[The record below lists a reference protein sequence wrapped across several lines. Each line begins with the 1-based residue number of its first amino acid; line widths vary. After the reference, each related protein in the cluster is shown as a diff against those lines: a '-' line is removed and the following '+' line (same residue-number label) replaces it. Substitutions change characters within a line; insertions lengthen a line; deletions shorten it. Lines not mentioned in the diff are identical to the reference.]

1 MSSSNNNFMSKEF
14 WKSRRGQRIFCIGG
28 LVLSVIFLLVQFGG
42 NIGSLFPSAS
52 SKEVMEREIKKLQQD
67 QLKLKAELAVI
78 DAVKQIA
85 DKRMEGIWNQSVNG
99 VPEVELRSL
108 IENAAKT
115 LELRL
120 NNISTVRKTNFNKDL
135 SLLEVDVAL
144 TTDIDTLTKF
154 LLAVDKI
161 EPKLYWRRFDCRNS
175 FMFGMPAVQFNGT
188 LRCGNDERPEARRV
202 PNGAA
207 PENGSGKEKPEAG
220 KSADGKEKTEK

>member
-1 MSSSNNNFMSKEF
+1 MSSANNNFMSKEF

-28 LVLSVIFLLVQFGG
+28 LALSVIFLLVQFGG

-67 QLKLKAELAVI
+67 QLKLKAELSEI
-78 DAVKQIA
+78 DAVKKIA
-85 DKRMEGIWNQSVNG
+85 DQRMEGIWNQSVNG

-108 IENAAKT
+108 IENAAKS

-120 NNISTVRKTNFNKDL
+120 NNISTVRKTSFNKDL
-135 SLLEVDVAL
+135 SLLEVDVSL
-144 TTDIDTLTKF
+144 STDIDTLTKF

-175 FMFGMPAVQFNGT
+175 FMFGMPAVMFNGT
-188 LRCGNDERPEARRV
+188 LRCGNDERPEAVRPRDAEKK
-202 PNGAA
+202 PEGKGAA
-207 PENGSGKEKPEAG
+207 ESTSQAGKEK
-220 KSADGKEKTEK
+220 SEK

>member
-1 MSSSNNNFMSKEF
+1 MSKEF
-14 WKSRRGQRIFCIGG
+14 WKSRRGQRIFCIAG
-28 LVLSVIFLLVQFGG
+28 LAVSVIFLLVQFGG
-42 NIGSLFPSAS
+42 NIGALFPSS
-52 SKEVMEREIKKLQQD
+52 SGKEVMAREIKKLQQD

-78 DAVKQIA
+78 EAVKKIA
-85 DKRMEGIWNQSVNG
+85 DSRMEGVWNQSVNG
-99 VPEVELRSL
+99 VPEVELRTL

-135 SLLEVDVAL
+135 SLLEVDVSL
-144 TTDIDTLTKF
+144 STDIDTLSKF

-188 LRCGNDERPEARRV
+188 LRCGNDERPEATRPRRT
-202 PNGAA
+202 AA
-207 PENGSGKEKPEAG
+207 LEKEAAAEQ
-220 KSADGKEKTEK
+220 KSNDGKEQLKK